1 MDPVYKTVTI
11 GYSSTHGE
19 DVNTI
24 INQTR
29 LLIVLERTAKVSTQL
44 IQNKVAGIITSF
56 FDPTQITLGY
66 NIDLITL
73 TAQIE
78 GIPGVYMVYT
88 QRQDTGEVVQGVN
101 LVLWNP
107 SYPTNDIT
115 ILTKNTQ
122 LAPFQALYLNK
133 ANNITPRILVSTDI
147 SQDTSVIN
155 I

>member
-1 MDPVYKTVTI
+1 MDPVYKTITI
-11 GYSSTHGE
+11 GYSSTTGE

-78 GIPGVYMVYT
+78 SIPGVYMVYT

-122 LAPFQALYLNK
+122 LAPFQALYLND